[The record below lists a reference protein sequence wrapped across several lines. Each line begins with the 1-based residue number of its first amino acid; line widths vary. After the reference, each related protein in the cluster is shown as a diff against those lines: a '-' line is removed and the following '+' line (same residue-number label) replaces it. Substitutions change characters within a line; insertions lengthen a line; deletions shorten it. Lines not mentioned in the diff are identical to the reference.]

1 MSSSTTSRKS
11 EKVGVV
17 VSDKGDKTIVVQ
29 VTRRV
34 QHPLYKRVVT
44 RRKKFHAHDADNAA
58 QVGDFVRIIESRP
71 LSRMK
76 HWRLKEIIRQAV
88 RV

>member
-1 MSSSTTSRKS
+1 MASAPGRKN

-17 VSDKGDKTIVVQ
+17 VSDKSAKTIVVQ

-44 RRKKFHAHDADNAA
+44 RRSKFHAHDEQNEAHI
-58 QVGDFVRIIESRP
+58 GDFVRIVESRP
-71 LSRMK
+71 ISRLK
-76 HWRLKEIIRQAV
+76 KWRLGEIIRRAASV
-88 RV
+88 